1 MFCICKN
8 ILHLYQKQTKHIQM
22 KQKNI
27 DCIKKAVE
35 SVSDDKL
42 EDYIV
47 KALFSLMKTIS
58 FEDISITDI
67 TKKAGVGRATYY
79 RHFNSKEDVI
89 RYYFTKEMRTFVS
102 TSQLI
107 PQSKDDMF
115 EIMFKILSGL
125 KEKKEVMEILIQTR
139 QERIYIDFLNTNMQK
154 FVTTHWGA
162 DSAYVAYFMSGA
174 LFNLSLMWIK
184 KGCVESVKK
193 LTDSFVNLMFIDENN
208 IRTV

>member
-1 MFCICKN
+1 MKLSQSNNFLKLHPKKN
-8 ILHLYQKQTKHIQM
+8 IINL
-22 KQKNI
+22 
-27 DCIKKAVE
+27 
-35 SVSDDKL
+35 
-42 EDYIV
+42 
-47 KALFSLMKTIS
+47 LFSKKIS
-58 FEDISITDI
+58 FSL
-67 TKKAGVGRATYY
+67 
-79 RHFNSKEDVI
+79 S
-89 RYYFTKEMRTFVS
+89 
-102 TSQLI
+102 
-107 PQSKDDMF
+107 F

-139 QERIYIDFLNTNMQK
+139 QERIYLDFLNTNMQK